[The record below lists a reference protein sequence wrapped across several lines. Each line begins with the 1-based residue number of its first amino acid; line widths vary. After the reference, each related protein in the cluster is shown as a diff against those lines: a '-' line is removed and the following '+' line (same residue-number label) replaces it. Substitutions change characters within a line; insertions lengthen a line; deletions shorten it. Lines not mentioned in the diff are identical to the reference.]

1 MSFGQGGP
9 RWGDGSGPQNQNPY
23 GPAYGPNPQQQPGQ
37 QGGQPGQQSQ
47 QAGQPSAQPLPPQ
60 QPWQQD
66 PGSAASR
73 VGRPGPGG
81 PGAPGPGGATPDW
94 AALADESAARGR
106 RKRWFMIGGIA
117 LATCAVGAIVA
128 TAVVSAGGTDDNA
141 DDPGPGRSQA
151 LPPLPEPSTSPEPS
165 FSSVAPRPPLD
176 PKDFIDSAAKD
187 KAPLSAATLF
197 PGKRLTIGDRT
208 YVKGATAT
216 TTSCSAATQGA
227 LGPSLGAHGCAE
239 VIRATYTKDGVAVT
253 VGVAVFDREAQA
265 LAVKK
270 QAPGGGVASLAGAG
284 VPTFCRVTV
293 CRTTTNSYGRY
304 AYFTVG
310 GFETRRAVTD
320 KDKPVFSAGDDISN
334 FAFRQIVARGQTQ
347 ASAAAAAR
355 DQ

>member
-9 RWGDGSGPQNQNPY
+9 QWGGGSGPQNQNPY
-23 GPAYGPNPQQQPGQ
+23 GPAYGQDPQQPQQAQPLPQQQPWHPVVPDGRD
-37 QGGQPGQQSQ
+37 QGGQ
-47 QAGQPSAQPLPPQ
+47 A
-60 QPWQQD
+60 
-66 PGSAASR
+66 
-73 VGRPGPGG
+73 PGG
-81 PGAPGPGGATPDW
+81 LPGAGGAGSDGTPDW
-94 AALADESAARGR
+94 AALADASAVRNR

-128 TAVVSAGGTDDNA
+128 TAVVSAGSSDHGA
-141 DDPGPGRSQA
+141 DPGPSGSQA
-151 LPPLPEPSTSPEPS
+151 LPPLPDPSASPEPS
-165 FSSVAPRPPLD
+165 FSSVAPKPPPN

-197 PGKRLTIGDRT
+197 PGKRLTIGGRT
-208 YVKGATAT
+208 YVKGATSA
-216 TTSCSAATQGA
+216 TTSCAAATQGA
-227 LGPSLGAHGCAE
+227 LGPALGAHGCTE
-239 VIRATYTKDGVAVT
+239 VFRATYARDGVAVT

-270 QAPGGGVASLAGAG
+270 QSPAGGVASLAGAG

-320 KDKPVFSAGDDISN
+320 KDKQVFTAGDDISN
-334 FAFRQIVARGQTQ
+334 FAFRQIVGRGQSQ
-347 ASAAAAAR
+347 ASAAADAQ